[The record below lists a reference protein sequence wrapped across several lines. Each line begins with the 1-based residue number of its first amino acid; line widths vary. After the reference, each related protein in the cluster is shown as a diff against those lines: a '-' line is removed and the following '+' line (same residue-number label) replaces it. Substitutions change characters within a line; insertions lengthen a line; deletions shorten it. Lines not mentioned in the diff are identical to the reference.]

1 MADRQPP
8 MRKGSDNP
16 VMTSNPVLP
25 STENDVT
32 DSYAQQELEKEAEYS
47 PTYEVT
53 KMTPKEPGQ
62 VAKYLYIC
70 SNHIILSVSHSISLS
85 CK

>member
-1 MADRQPP
+1 
-8 MRKGSDNP
+8 MRKGTDNP

-32 DSYAQQELEKEAEYS
+32 DSYVQQELEKEAEYS

-53 KMTPKEPGQ
+53 KTAPKEPGQ
-62 VAKYLYIC
+62 VAKYL
-70 SNHIILSVSHSISLS
+70 HLQ
-85 CK
+85 